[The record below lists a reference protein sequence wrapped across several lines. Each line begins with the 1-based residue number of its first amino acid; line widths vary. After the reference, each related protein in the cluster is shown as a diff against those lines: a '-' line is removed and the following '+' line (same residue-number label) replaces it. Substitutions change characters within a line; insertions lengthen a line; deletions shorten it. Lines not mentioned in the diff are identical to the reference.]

1 MSEAVLTVPNISCQ
15 HCERSVIEALSPTEG
30 VEQVSVDIPAK
41 TVRVTYNAE
50 RVGIDDLSTILAG
63 RNYPV
68 ASVRE

>member
-50 RVGIDDLSTILAG
+50 RVGIDDLSTLLAG

>member
-1 MSEAVLTVPNISCQ
+1 MSEAVLNVPNISCQ